1 MLWLAAAAGP
11 PFAASLAS
19 WAGLATIG
27 MFWHPLYATSAITC
41 LLAMAVGCFA
51 NAFKNRT
58 YHCVLTGVAI
68 SDSGDSVT
76 LVGFDAQQACFRPGI
91 RSRWDRNRVLPG
103 VALFPEDIGDYY
115 LQFLSAS
122 SLLLDGLSE
131 WGRKSLLEKYLTDR
145 YC

>member
-51 NAFKNRT
+51 QESDISLRAHR
-58 YHCVLTGVAI
+58 VAI

-76 LVGFDAQQACFRPGI
+76 LVGFEAQQACFRPGI